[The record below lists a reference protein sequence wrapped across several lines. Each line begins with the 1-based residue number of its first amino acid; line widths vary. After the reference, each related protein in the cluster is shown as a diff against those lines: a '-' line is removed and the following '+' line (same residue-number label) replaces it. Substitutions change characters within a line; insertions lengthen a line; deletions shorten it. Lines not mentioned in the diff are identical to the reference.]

1 MKIKQILL
9 KNQTSLANYD
19 LVIFQGPSKPP
30 RPPCPAPP
38 TPTLPLQ
45 LGTKARFFYKQP
57 QAVPGKKNQG
67 KAKQHPDAELL
78 VFENYSFSSSTLSSK
93 KNKRH
98 SKSVPKKQIRLF

>member
-19 LVIFQGPSKPP
+19 LVIFPGPSKP
-30 RPPCPAPP
+30 RPTYSNSPP
-38 TPTLPLQ
+38 SIRHQSTL
-45 LGTKARFFYKQP
+45 FYKQP

-67 KAKQHPDAELL
+67 KAKQHPEAELL

-93 KNKRH
+93 NNKRH
-98 SKSVPKKQIRLF
+98 SKNVPKNKYVSFNELV